1 MKIKANSI
9 EEYLQNIP
17 EERKEVFGKL
27 MDVIRDNIPS
37 GFSEEL
43 SYGMPAWV
51 VPHSLYPDGYHCTPK
66 LPLPFVNIASQKN
79 FIAVYHMG
87 IYASPKLL
95 DWFVA
100 EFPKHSNKKLDIW
113 KSCIRFKKMDDIP
126 FALIGELM
134 QKMSPQDWI
143 QKYESAFKK

>member
-1 MKIKANSI
+1 
-9 EEYLQNIP
+9 
-17 EERKEVFGKL
+17 
-27 MDVIRDNIPS
+27 
-37 GFSEEL
+37 
-43 SYGMPAWV
+43 MPAWV

-79 FIAVYHMG
+79 FTAVYHMG
-87 IYASPKLL
+87 IYASPKIL
-95 DWFVA
+95 DWFVV
-100 EFPKHSNKKLDIW
+100 EFPKHYNKKLDIW